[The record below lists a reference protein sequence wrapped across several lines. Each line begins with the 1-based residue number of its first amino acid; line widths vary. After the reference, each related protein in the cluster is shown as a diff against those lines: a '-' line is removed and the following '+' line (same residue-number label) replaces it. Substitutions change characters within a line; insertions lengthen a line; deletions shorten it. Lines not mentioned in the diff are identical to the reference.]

1 MQEGQWE
8 IFHYDHSNFYRECI
22 CGHRVKRVTYL
33 YDRISKKIMHIGTTC
48 VKKYGISNHLK
59 NRILIQV
66 LKENM
71 MKLETYSLEEKV
83 ASWIQKSYSIFRNK
97 INECSEG
104 EFDYYDIVAP
114 FRRLL
119 NDVCELVTE
128 YKFDLI
134 SLLKEIERDVDSMNA
149 YTKHH
154 MIDESDES
162 SSISTIDTEIYS
174 QNSDILPL
182 SDELCNHI
190 DHENSSVIS
199 FVNSEFSVESV
210 EDIVSVISFANSEF
224 SVEMDESSTPL
235 PVAIA
240 DPFCTD
246 PNCSPE
252 LHGYCQL
259 KRRLEK
265 MKNGIVEHRLHI
277 QSIRMELE
285 DCLKI
290 SREIQEDMRK
300 QRDYSENFII
310 NYRRDLLNIYRPN
323 AKTSSIEY

>member
-8 IFHYDHSNFYRECI
+8 IFHYDHSNFYRDCI
-22 CGHRVKRVTYL
+22 CGHRVKRITYL

-59 NRILIQV
+59 NRVLIQV

-83 ASWIQKSYSIFRNK
+83 GSWIQKSYSIFRNK

-128 YKFDLI
+128 YNFDLI

-154 MIDESDES
+154 MIDESDDS
-162 SSISTIDTEIYS
+162 SSISTIE
-174 QNSDILPL
+174 
-182 SDELCNHI
+182 SDESI
-190 DHENSSVIS
+190 DEMSAATPVTDIGDDIGSVVSI
-199 FVNSEFSVESV
+199 VNSEFSVEEQV
-210 EDIVSVISFANSEF
+210 EDGPKALPIVIG
-224 SVEMDESSTPL
+224 DT
-235 PVAIA
+235 
-240 DPFCTD
+240 FCTD
-246 PNCSPE
+246 PNCPPFI
-252 LHGYCQL
+252 HRYCEI
-259 KRRLEK
+259 K
-265 MKNGIVEHRLHI
+265 HRLNNLKIGIIENNTHI
-277 QSIRMELE
+277 RSIRIEIE
-285 DCLKI
+285 DCFTK
-290 SREIQEDMRK
+290 SRELQEQIR
-300 QRDYSENFII
+300 QHRDFAENYII
-310 NYRRDLLNIYRPN
+310 SYRRDKER
-323 AKTSSIEY
+323 KTE